1 MAGLIEGTFWQYA
14 AVFLMSAT
22 PWIELL
28 LVIPVAAAVG
38 LQPVSV
44 AFVVF
49 AGNTLPVFVIVF
61 GLDLWRER
69 RGKRP
74 GPDREVRHS
83 RRRQW
88 ALVVWNRYGLPGL
101 ALAAPLVT
109 GVHLATVIALMFR
122 PDRKRLLFWMIL
134 SLAVWTAGLVVVC
147 YSGLEAIQ
155 GLPAEPA
162 HGTGWWR
169 SILSSR

>member
-1 MAGLIEGTFWQYA
+1 MAASIEGTFWQYG

-28 LVIPVAAAVG
+28 IVIPVAAVVG
-38 LQPVSV
+38 LQPVPV
-44 AFVVF
+44 AIVVF

-61 GLDLWRER
+61 GLDLWREW
-69 RGKRP
+69 RGRKS

-88 ALVVWNRYGLPGL
+88 AFMMWNRYGLPGL

-122 PDRKRLLFWMIL
+122 PDRKRLLFWMTL
-134 SLAVWTAGLVVVC
+134 GLAVWTAGLVVVC
-147 YSGLEAIQ
+147 YTGFEAIQ
-155 GLPAEPA
+155 SLLGESAV
-162 HGTGWWR
+162 GTGWWR
-169 SILSSR
+169 RFPGLR